1 MAEEEKKLG
10 RPKKEKPR
18 LTNAPIQFVADE
30 ELGIPDMQ
38 AGFVWHY
45 TEGACGQT
53 EAARRAGFSFPA
65 NAASKMLN
73 GRDHP
78 KVTKAVRI
86 AQEELREKYAIT
98 PEKTGAMLWN
108 IAETSFEQGAYNDAV
123 SAVKELN
130 SLAGLSIQRSQNLNI
145 NANLERMT
153 KEDIKERLNDLLGF
167 GFCLPTP
174 PSHNQPPTTA
184 PHQLVHRACISPHS
198 FYLGTVVEGKISTKK
213 RYWVQL
219 SESAPA

>member
-1 MAEEEKKLG
+1 MAEEEKKVG
-10 RPKKEKPR
+10 RPRKEKPK

-30 ELGIPDMQ
+30 ELGITDMQ

-53 EAARRAGFSFPA
+53 EAARRAGFSFPS

-108 IAETSFEQGAYNDAV
+108 IAETSFEQGNYNAAV

-130 SLAGLSIQRSQNLNI
+130 SLAGLSIQRSQSLNI
-145 NANLERMT
+145 NANLDKMT
-153 KEDIKERLNDLLGF
+153 KEDIKERLNALLGIK
-167 GFCLPTP
+167 GD
-174 PSHNQPPTTA
+174 
-184 PHQLVHRACISPHS
+184 
-198 FYLGTVVEGKISTKK
+198 YDTKD
-213 RYWVQL
+213 L
-219 SESAPA
+219 

>member
-1 MAEEEKKLG
+1 MAQEDKKLG
-10 RPKKEKPR
+10 RPRKEKPK
-18 LTNAPIQFVADE
+18 LANAPIQFIANE
-30 ELGIPDMQ
+30 ELGITDLQ

-53 EAARRAGFSFPA
+53 EAARRAGFSFPS

-108 IAETSFEQGAYNDAV
+108 IAETSFEQGNYNAAV

-130 SLAGLSIQRSQNLNI
+130 SLAGLSIQRSQSLNI
-145 NANLERMT
+145 NANLDKMT
-153 KEDIKERLNDLLGF
+153 KEDIKERLNALLGIK
-167 GFCLPTP
+167 GD
-174 PSHNQPPTTA
+174 
-184 PHQLVHRACISPHS
+184 
-198 FYLGTVVEGKISTKK
+198 YDTKD
-213 RYWVQL
+213 L
-219 SESAPA
+219 

>member
-10 RPKKEKPR
+10 RPKKEKPK

-30 ELGIPDMQ
+30 ELGITDMQ

-78 KVTKAVRI
+78 KVTKAIRI

-108 IAETSFEQGAYNDAV
+108 IAETSFEQGAYNAAV

-145 NANLERMT
+145 NANLDKMT
-153 KEDIKERLNDLLGF
+153 KEDIKERLNDLLGIKNT
-167 GFCLPTP
+167 LDDKD
-174 PSHNQPPTTA
+174 
-184 PHQLVHRACISPHS
+184 L
-198 FYLGTVVEGKISTKK
+198 
-213 RYWVQL
+213 
-219 SESAPA
+219 

>member
-1 MAEEEKKLG
+1 MADEKRVG
-10 RPKKEKPR
+10 RPKKERKQLVETPAKF
-18 LTNAPIQFVADE
+18 LADDE
-30 ELGIPDMQ
+30 AGITDMQ

-53 EAARRAGFSFPA
+53 EAARRAGFSFPS

-78 KVTKAVRI
+78 KVTKAIRI

-108 IAETSFEQGAYNDAV
+108 IAETSFEQGNYNAAV

-130 SLAGLSIQRSQNLNI
+130 SLAGLSIQRSQSLNI
-145 NANLERMT
+145 NANLDKMT
-153 KEDIKERLNDLLGF
+153 KEDIKERLNALLGIK
-167 GFCLPTP
+167 GD
-174 PSHNQPPTTA
+174 
-184 PHQLVHRACISPHS
+184 
-198 FYLGTVVEGKISTKK
+198 YDTKD
-213 RYWVQL
+213 L
-219 SESAPA
+219 